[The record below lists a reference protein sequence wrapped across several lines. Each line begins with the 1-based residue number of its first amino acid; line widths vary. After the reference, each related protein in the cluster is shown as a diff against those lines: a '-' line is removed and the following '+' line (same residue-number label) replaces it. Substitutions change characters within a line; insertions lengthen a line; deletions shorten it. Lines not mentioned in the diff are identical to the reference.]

1 MANFK
6 EPDVEPDEECG
17 DTTDYKFESDRHDIC
32 ANCKFHIF
40 ELNGINYCEARN
52 IATEEDDSCFIF
64 VNCYDV

>member
-1 MANFK
+1 MENFE
-6 EPDVEPDEECG
+6 EPDVERDEEC
-17 DTTDYKFESDRHDIC
+17 DNVNYEFELERHDIC

-40 ELNGINYCEARN
+40 ELNGINYCEAKN

>member
-1 MANFK
+1 MENFE
-6 EPDVEPDEECG
+6 EPDVERDEEC
-17 DTTDYKFESDRHDIC
+17 DNVNYEFEPERHDIC

-64 VNCYDV
+64 MNCYDV